1 MAVITP
7 PPRIGA
13 FAGGATMPSTSRA
26 QQRMMYAIASGK
38 KAKSK
43 GGPSRKVAKEFV
55 AADHARGKA
64 KLPARAG
71 MINR

>member
-1 MAVITP
+1 MAVVTP

-13 FAGGATMPSTSRA
+13 FAGGATMPDASRA

-38 KAKSK
+38 KSKGK
-43 GGPSRKVAKEFV
+43 GGPARKVAKEFV
-55 AADHARGKA
+55 AADHARGKT

-71 MINR
+71 LINR